1 MVRNRNA
8 CKIQGL
14 IQGVAYESRQS
25 QHFLHGSQDQILPQD
40 WVGAP
45 TKFHCVIFLQILR
58 NIDSELSWL
67 LPILASGERIKCQIF
82 VLDKDTEDLIGKP
95 F

>member
-1 MVRNRNA
+1 MFRNYNA

-14 IQGVAYESRQS
+14 IQGIAYEPRQS
-25 QHFLHGSQDQILPQD
+25 QHLLYGSQDQILSQD
-40 WVGAP
+40 WVGVP
-45 TKFHCVIFLQILR
+45 TKFYVAICLQILR

-67 LPILASGERIKCQIF
+67 LPILASVERIKCQIF
-82 VLDKDTEDLIGKP
+82 VLDKDTEDLIGKQ

>member
-1 MVRNRNA
+1 MFRNRNA

-25 QHFLHGSQDQILPQD
+25 QHFLHGSQDQIFPQD

-45 TKFHCVIFLQILR
+45 TKFHCVIFLQILFIIA
-58 NIDSELSWL
+58 NLSLELCT
-67 LPILASGERIKCQIF
+67 PVFAINEIRKHGTG
-82 VLDKDTEDLIGKP
+82 V
-95 F
+95 